1 MGVFNSLFVEWQPI
15 AVAVVMMA
23 LDILTGFAAATKNGT
38 VESGKMREG
47 LWHKAGFIGLI
58 LLAYIWEVGSVW
70 INTETMAMGVSI
82 PELPAVG
89 VICGFIVAIEIVSIL
104 ENLASLNPEIASLP
118 VVKQLK
124 THDPDRAEIT
134 VELEQPHDD
143 VETRA
148 RTNTKKEL

>member
-1 MGVFNSLFVEWQPI
+1 
-15 AVAVVMMA
+15 
-23 LDILTGFAAATKNGT
+23 
-38 VESGKMREG
+38 MREG

-70 INTETMAMGVSI
+70 INTETAAMGVSI

-134 VELEQPHDD
+134 VELEKPHED